1 MRPGLV
7 SDRFSRGLLLVVLV
21 GALLRV
27 AYVVTVTRH
36 DEGLY
41 DATWYELTAQQISD
55 GVGWFVDPFLA
66 HADADDREPSA
77 DHPPLTVVA
86 SLPAALVADGDAGG
100 LLMRLTMVAF
110 GSGTI
115 AVVGLLGR
123 RLAGPDVGL
132 LAATIA
138 CVDPQLWMNDGLI
151 MSESVATLL
160 TTVTILGT
168 VRMLSGDRRL
178 LLAGGLGALVG
189 LAALARAELLLL
201 GVLLLPPALAVTRR
215 HRLWPR
221 AGAAL
226 AACVIVLAPWVTYNL
241 SRFEEPAPI
250 STTLGLALSAGNCDA
265 VYDGPLIGWAAVF
278 PPCTP
283 VRGREDPS
291 VWDARLRGDAISY
304 MADHTE
310 RVPAVVVARVGRLW
324 HVYRI
329 GQTIDLGTSEGRPAW
344 ASWAGALVTWALVPL
359 GVAGGVALRRRRE
372 HLWPLV
378 VPIAATTI
386 VAAAL
391 SGLPRYRA
399 PSEPALVVLAAI
411 GIWTLNDHLRRRDP
425 RAPAELT
432 GRQR

>member
-1 MRPGLV
+1 V

-36 DEGLY
+36 DEDIY

-66 HADADDREPSA
+66 HADPEDREPNA

-86 SLPAALVADGDAGG
+86 SLPAALVAEGDAGG

-160 TTVTILGT
+160 TTVTILGI
-168 VRMLSGDRRL
+168 VRMLSEDRRL
-178 LLAGGLGALVG
+178 LLAAGLGALVG

-201 GVLLLPPALAVTRR
+201 GVLLLAPALAVTRR
-215 HRLWPR
+215 DRLWPR

-226 AACVIVLAPWVTYNL
+226 AACVIVLAPWATYNL

-250 STTLGLALSAGNCDA
+250 STTLGLALRAGNCDA
-265 VYDGPLIGWAAVF
+265 VYDGPLIGWAMVL

-291 VWDARLRGDAISY
+291 VWDARLRADALRY
-304 MADHTE
+304 MADHAD
-310 RVPAVVVARVGRLW
+310 RLPAVVLARVGRLW
-324 HVYRI
+324 YVYRI
-329 GQTIDLGTSEGRPAW
+329 DQTIDLGVAEGRPSW
-344 ASWAGALVTWALVPL
+344 ASWAGAGVTWALVPL
-359 GVAGGVALRRRRE
+359 GAVGAIALRRRRAA
-372 HLWPLV
+372 LWPLA
-378 VPIAATTI
+378 VPILATT
-386 VAAAL
+386 VVTAAL

-411 GIWTLNDHLRRRDP
+411 GVWAVAGRVRRPDP
-425 RAPAELT
+425 RAPAKPT
-432 GRQR
+432 SMQP